1 MNKKVVFII
10 SVNIVIFIIIVL
22 LSRRKPSECN
32 DYLEND
38 KCVKT
43 CSPGYY
49 IKDKKCTNSCPSKIE
64 DGKCVDKCSETKK
77 FLQGS
82 TCLESCPIL
91 SDGNICVNEC
101 VSSKRNENGVCKLIP
116 ELLPLAENGIEG
128 QPGVDS
134 EVKLANIYNGNLSD
148 KYFSNNTN
156 NVVTFTFSGGPYD
169 ITDFQIKFNKENP
182 IIYKGTSYSYDLPI
196 EEGISTA
203 DKFRLTLYDISDN
216 IIYKEDF
223 DIDKQ
228 NETNN
233 IITIDRKLNNPLSSD
248 KIKYKLLPHSYVY
261 DMFFFGRKTK
271 KD

>member
-1 MNKKVVFII
+1 MNKKAVII
-10 SVNIVIFIIIVL
+10 VSVNIIIFIIIVFL
-22 LSRRKPSECN
+22 ITRKPAECK

-49 IKDKKCTNSCPSKIE
+49 LKGKTCTNSCPSKIE
-64 DGKCVDKCSETKK
+64 DGKCVDKCSETKQ

-91 SDGNICVNEC
+91 SDGIICVSEC
-101 VSSKRNENGVCKLIP
+101 PSAKRNENGVCKLIP

-169 ITDFQIKFNKENP
+169 ITDFQIKFNKANP
-182 IIYKGTSYSYDLPI
+182 IRYKNTPYSVKIPI
-196 EEGISTA
+196 EEGISTE
-203 DKFRLTLYDISDN
+203 DKFRLTLYDDQDK

-223 DIDKQ
+223 DIDKE
-228 NETNN
+228 NELNN
-233 IITIDRKLNNPLSSD
+233 IITINRKLDNPLYSN
-248 KIKYKLLPHSYVY
+248 KIKYKILPFSYVY
-261 DMFFFGRKTK
+261 DIFFFGRKTN
-271 KD
+271 